1 MVTSSQ
7 RTAPTT
13 ESKDA
18 TKKTNQSRQVNLL
31 VSLQSLSYS
40 LERTTKIQLL
50 VLDDL
55 IRNSVGGLAQQQA

>member
-1 MVTSSQ
+1 M
-7 RTAPTT
+7 
-13 ESKDA
+13 
-18 TKKTNQSRQVNLL
+18 KKTNQSRQVHLL